1 MPEDA
6 ADASEAA
13 LREASMQALAPRTRH
28 DTSSSSSSSSAA
40 GSPARRRAR
49 SRERPSEGGRFND
62 TVVVRGRVVGGE
74 AAPSTRREG
83 QPMPNRGGLR
93 KRSRS
98 RSPRGGQ
105 GDRSRSPVGR
115 RGRAQGERRGYDVR
129 DRSRS
134 PRKGGESLS
143 PARRVKDEKKAKKES
158 KKSKKEAKLAK
169 KERKKQK
176 KKGRHRDRDGGAE
189 ETDML
194 KSIDEAK
201 PKTLDDF
208 NARMQWLRDQVQGT
222 QSVIQNATEKKDRT
236 PFLVGSSLVY
246 GGGTDIYARDRNTVG
261 GKLAADAYAAQKE
274 IVNKTLSAP
283 MTLPSGIKVPVGGCA
298 AKAVSDT
305 DVEGVVAVQDK
316 KAAALAAGPTPV
328 ATVPT
333 AAPTADTGGKI
344 RRSAIGGILMGEVQ
358 DETGT
363 IQGSIEERKAKS
375 MKVVVPVVEGK
386 AVGGAMTMEQWRAM
400 VAQRAELKAATSGL
414 HAGNEQRLVTKS
426 TENDEQAAAG
436 TGGTG
441 YNKNGPQRGDWE
453 CFGHQGKCRHI
464 NFRKAD
470 KCSKCGAYR
479 RVGQV
484 GYQAP
489 AKEFEYRRH
498 RNTHLN

>member
-1 MPEDA
+1 MPEEAQDA
-6 ADASEAA
+6 REAA

-143 PARRVKDEKKAKKES
+143 PARRVKDEKKAKKD

-305 DVEGVVAVQDK
+305 DVEGMVAVQDK

-426 TENDEQAAAG
+426 TENDE
-436 TGGTG
+436 
-441 YNKNGPQRGDWE
+441 
-453 CFGHQGKCRHI
+453 
-464 NFRKAD
+464 
-470 KCSKCGAYR
+470 
-479 RVGQV
+479 
-484 GYQAP
+484 
-489 AKEFEYRRH
+489 
-498 RNTHLN
+498 